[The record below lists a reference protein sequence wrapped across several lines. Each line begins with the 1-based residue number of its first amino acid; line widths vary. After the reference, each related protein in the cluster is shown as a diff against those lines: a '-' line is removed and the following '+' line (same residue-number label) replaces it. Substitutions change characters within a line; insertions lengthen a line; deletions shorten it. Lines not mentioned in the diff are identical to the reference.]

1 MPTFPRYDNAA
12 PSGDWPGGVRYG
24 FERERVLKERDWT
37 PAERAAAEVLELRLP
52 EQCWALHESW
62 WDMPEPH
69 ITEVE
74 TPPSVGWYDVADF
87 PTVPGI
93 MTSHLTVRTAKRYA
107 RIRWEA
113 LRARAD

>member
-1 MPTFPRYDNAA
+1 MPTYPRYDRAA
-12 PSGDWPGGVRYG
+12 PSGDWPGGVWYG

-74 TPPSVGWYDVADF
+74 TPPSVGWYEAADGADVA
-87 PTVPGI
+87 
-93 MTSHLTVRTAKRYA
+93 TSRHTVRTAKRYA
-107 RIRWEA
+107 RIRWVA
-113 LRARAD
+113 LHVQV